1 VRVFVFV
8 LAAAV
13 TVAAVAAATAS
24 ADGLPVLGIDV
35 GTRGVTVP
43 ASEDRYV
50 TIDQGKTTLVER
62 IARASGKVLRFTTL
76 KGTFTIPAVAYDSSA
91 GGLSADG
98 RTLVLIQPRVSFP
111 RRRTTFAV
119 LGARDLRV
127 RRILTLRGDF
137 SFDAVSPKGRAM
149 FLINYTS
156 PDPTRYAVR
165 AYDLHS
171 RRLLRTPITDPAERF
186 DKMRGSPITRLE
198 SAGGRWA
205 YTLYDGSGAAPFVHA
220 LDTVTSRAHCIDLDL
235 LAGRADLWRLRL
247 RRDRGGL
254 AVVSAAGPVARI
266 DLATFAAGP
275 PSTPVRRDLRPWLV
289 SPVLLLAVALAGLAG
304 RAVRRRPATA

>member
-1 VRVFVFV
+1 VRVLV
-8 LAAAV
+8 LAAAAV

-35 GTRGVTVP
+35 GTQGVAVP
-43 ASEDRYV
+43 ASVYRYV
-50 TIDQGKTTLVER
+50 TIDRGETTLVER
-62 IARASGKVLRFTTL
+62 IARKGGKVLQFTTL

-98 RTLVLIQPRVSFP
+98 RTLVLIQPRTSFP
-111 RRRTTFAV
+111 RRRTTFAE

-127 RRILTLRGDF
+127 RRVFSLRGDF
-137 SFDAVSPKGRAM
+137 SFDAVSPKGRSM

-165 AYDLHS
+165 AYDLRS
-171 RRLLRTPITDPAERF
+171 RRLLPAPITDPAERS

-198 SAGGRWA
+198 SADGRWA

-235 LAGRADLWRLRL
+235 LLGRADLWQLRL
-247 RRDRGGL
+247 RPDRGGL
-254 AVVSAAGPVARI
+254 DVVSAAGPVARI

-275 PSTPVRRDLRPWLV
+275 PSAPVRRDPRPWLV
-289 SPVLLLAVALAGLAG
+289 PGAVLIAVALVGLAG

>member
-1 VRVFVFV
+1 VRVVI

-13 TVAAVAAATAS
+13 TVSAVATATAYG
-24 ADGLPVLGIDV
+24 DGLPVLGIDV
-35 GTRGVTVP
+35 GTQGVTVP
-43 ASEDRYV
+43 ASGDRYV
-50 TIDQGKTTLVER
+50 TIDRGEGTLVER
-62 IARASGKVLRFTTL
+62 IARNSGKVLRFTTL

-98 RTLVLIQPRVSFP
+98 RTLVLIQPRTSFP

-119 LGARDLRV
+119 LGARGLRA
-127 RRILTLRGDF
+127 RRVFTLRGDF
-137 SFDAVSPKGRAM
+137 SFDAVSPRGRTM

-165 AYDLHS
+165 AYDLRS
-171 RRLLRTPITDPAERF
+171 RRLLPAPITDPAERS

-198 SAGGRWA
+198 SADGRWA

-235 LAGRADLWRLRL
+235 LLGRADLWRLRL
-247 RRDRGGL
+247 QPDRGGL
-254 AVVSAAGPVARI
+254 AVVSATGPVARI
-266 DLATFAAGP
+266 DLATFAAKP
-275 PSTPVRRDLRPWLV
+275 PSAPVRRDLRPWFV
-289 SPVLLLAVALAGLAG
+289 PGVVLLAVALVGLAG